1 MSPRPSRPP
10 VPNVLSPERA
20 KAVRE
25 AERLLSTPQHETIN
39 HRRRAVNANPPL
51 VIQRERRLSNSSKG
65 EGPSRLKGKGIN
77 PKEWGN
83 ADFFEGEV
91 DLEAQHA
98 ALESWK
104 AAQAW
109 ARTQSELTHKDVGSR
124 TPLRASRASV
134 RAPAARVLTLE
145 SSSDESDSEPKK
157 TKKTTR
163 RLEKGKFVP
172 KKDRVVDPTDSLT
185 DRLSRANPVRA
196 LVDKAVA
203 QPTKRRE
210 RRTTPRAMEPVE
222 QVNPK
227 SYIGLALKRLAKG
240 KGPASSS
247 KSSSSTSST
256 SGDSSSDSDSSTS
269 SGSDSDDSSPS
280 LSSSSSSTSGRRRHR
295 RRNRSKGNRRSGH
308 SRRASKKRQ
317 KS

>member
-1 MSPRPSRPP
+1 MNPRPSRPP
-10 VPNVLSPERA
+10 VPNVLSPEQA

-25 AERLLSTPQHETIN
+25 AKRLLSTPQRETIN
-39 HRRRAVNANPPL
+39 RRRCAVNANPPL
-51 VIQRERRLSNSSKG
+51 VIQCERRLSNSSKG
-65 EGPSRLKGKGIN
+65 EGTSRLKGKGIN
-77 PKEWGN
+77 PKEWGD

-91 DLEAQHA
+91 DLESQHA

-109 ARTQSELTHKDVGSR
+109 AHTQSELMRKDVRSL
-124 TPLRASRASV
+124 TTSRASRTSV
-134 RAPAARVLTLE
+134 RAPATRVLTLE

-163 RLEKGKFVP
+163 HLGKFVP
-172 KKDRVVDPTDSLT
+172 KKDQVVDPTDSLT
-185 DRLSRANPVRA
+185 DRLSCANPVHA

-203 QPTKRRE
+203 QPTKHRE
-210 RRTTPRAMEPVE
+210 RCTTLRAMEPVE
-222 QVNPK
+222 QINPK

-247 KSSSSTSST
+247 KSSSSTSSI

-269 SGSDSDDSSPS
+269 SGSDSDNLSPS

-295 RRNRSKGNRRSGH
+295 RRNRSKGNLRSGR
-308 SRRASKKRQ
+308 SRCASKKHQ